1 MIYEVDCKQALIQT
15 FFDLVREAE
24 GSKNQLKDSVRDLMT
39 LIIVNH
45 PKLGDVTA
53 YLSEVD
59 QIETTFMDI
68 VDAFLSL
75 Q

>member
-1 MIYEVDCKQALIQT
+1 
-15 FFDLVREAE
+15 
-24 GSKNQLKDSVRDLMT
+24 MT

-75 Q
+75 QSRPDRYEISKRLVEVKATMQ